1 MSKKQKQK
9 ETQKNKQDKLQIKG
23 SLDYVLKVSVSKEK
37 KEGKK
42 LLIKLGDE

>member
-23 SLDYVLKVSVSKEK
+23 SLDDVLKVSVSKEK

-42 LLIKLGDE
+42 K